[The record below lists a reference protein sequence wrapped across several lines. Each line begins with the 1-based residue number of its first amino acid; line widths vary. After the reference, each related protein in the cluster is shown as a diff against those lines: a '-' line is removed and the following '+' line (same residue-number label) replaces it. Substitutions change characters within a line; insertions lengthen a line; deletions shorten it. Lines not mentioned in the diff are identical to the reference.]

1 MGIAVGKFPTC
12 SEYRAKKISVK
23 GGKMAKV
30 KINTPAPD
38 FSMEDFKG
46 QRVQLSDYRN
56 KKIVFL
62 VFNRGF
68 T

>member
-1 MGIAVGKFPTC
+1 M
-12 SEYRAKKISVK
+12 
-23 GGKMAKV
+23 MAKV
-30 KINTPAPD
+30 RINTPAPD
-38 FSMEDFKG
+38 FSLKDFKG
-46 QRVQLSDYRN
+46 QQVQLSDYQD